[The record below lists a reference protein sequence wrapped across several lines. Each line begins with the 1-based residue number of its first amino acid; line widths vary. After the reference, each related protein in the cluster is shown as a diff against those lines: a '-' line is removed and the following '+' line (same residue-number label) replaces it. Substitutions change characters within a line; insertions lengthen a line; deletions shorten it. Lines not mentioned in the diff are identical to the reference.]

1 MLIETLEMK
10 QIKTADKK
18 FWPDARNSHSL
29 VHDKLNDRL
38 VLFGGADSEGPLES
52 IFVYSLSKEKWE
64 EIPNKM
70 KELKAREMHTAHIFY
85 CDEGESIPSSFVK
98 KEAKNVKSTASNE
111 QNKLIEVSFDS
122 ATIKESEPIE
132 QPNSLKP
139 VEIVKK
145 DIVFEGVALEEQKL
159 PEAEITMTEKSS
171 KTQSFMIIIGGRTL
185 DKISN
190 EILLVD
196 LNKWVCTTLF
206 KLPHGIC
213 SHSSVL
219 IGDELYIY
227 AGTDGI
233 GFLNTLYCFG
243 LRDGNLK
250 RFIVDDELKSIGG
263 RIAANMVEDEDG
275 NLVIFGGSTFEEEKN
290 DVIVIRR
297 KEIVYES

>member
-1 MLIETLEMK
+1 MIIETLEMK
-10 QIKTADKK
+10 QIKPADKK
-18 FWPDARNSHSL
+18 NWPDARNSHSL

-70 KELKAREMHTAHIFY
+70 KELKAREMHTAHIFH
-85 CDEGESIPSSFVK
+85 CEEGESLQSFLK
-98 KEAKNVKSTASNE
+98 KEVKNIKSTASNE
-111 QNKLIEVSFDS
+111 QKKLIEVSFDS
-122 ATIKESEPIE
+122 STIKESEPIS
-132 QPNSLKP
+132 QLTDPIKP
-139 VEIVKK
+139 IEISKK

-159 PEAEITMTEKSS
+159 SESDPPVPEKIP
-171 KTQSFMIIIGGRTL
+171 KTQSFMIIIGGRTM

-190 EILLVD
+190 EILSVD
-196 LNKWVCTTLF
+196 LNKWVCSTLF
-206 KLPHGIC
+206 KLPHGVC

-219 IGDELYIY
+219 IGDEIYIY
-227 AGTDGI
+227 AGTDGT
-233 GFLNTLYCFG
+233 GFLNSLYCFG
-243 LRDGNLK
+243 LRNGNLK
-250 RFIVDDELKSIGG
+250 RFVVEDGLKSIGG
-263 RIAANMVEDEDG
+263 RIAANMVEDEEG

>member
-10 QIKTADKK
+10 QIKPADKK
-18 FWPDARNSHSL
+18 IWPDARNSHSL

-64 EIPNKM
+64 EVPNKM

-85 CDEGESIPSSFVK
+85 CDEGESISSFIK
-98 KEAKNVKSTASNE
+98 KDVKNVKSTVSTD
-111 QNKLIEVSFDS
+111 QKKLIEVSFDNS
-122 ATIKESEPIE
+122 GIKESEPIE
-132 QPNSLKP
+132 QNNSMKP

-159 PEAEITMTEKSS
+159 NEEEITVNEKSL
-171 KTQSFMIIIGGRTL
+171 KTQSFMIIIGGRTM

-190 EILLVD
+190 EILSVD
-196 LNKWVCTTLF
+196 LNKWVCTSLF

-219 IGDELYIY
+219 IGNELYIY
-227 AGTDGI
+227 AGTDGT
-233 GFLNTLYCFG
+233 GFLNTLYCFD
-243 LRDGNLK
+243 LRNGNLK
-250 RFIVDDELKSIGG
+250 RFIVEDELKSIGG